1 MVVESRIAAA
11 RGLLDAATLDRIVA
25 LLRRCH
31 LPADASD
38 LAVPID
44 TDAVLGAME
53 KVRLI
58 RAGSLR
64 FVLPVAPG
72 ETVIAD
78 DVTEQEVRDAL
89 AASGLGIA
97 DGARQ

>member
-1 MVVESRIAAA
+1 M
-11 RGLLDAATLDRIVA
+11 
-25 LLRRCH
+25 LRRILELLGRCR
-31 LPADASD
+31 LPVRASD
-38 LAVPID
+38 LPVAV
-44 TDAVLGAME
+44 DADGLLAAMD

-78 DVTEQEVRDAL
+78 DVSEDEVRRAL
-89 AASGLGIA
+89 AACGLGVA
-97 DGARQ
+97 PSRQQ